1 MVVEKGPAGQEAAL
15 VGRRGRRKTE
25 AGEPSVFSRL
35 QTGSQSG
42 DRIIR
47 EMTCEFSPTLYF
59 HWPLLHAAGR
69 RAAFSLSQPP
79 SLIGTRHV
87 GEVVGAH
94 THGHFVYNSRRVQR
108 TRICAT
114 SANTDH

>member
-47 EMTCEFSPTLYF
+47 EMTCEFSPTLYRQ
-59 HWPLLHAAGR
+59 HTLSLAA
-69 RAAFSLSQPP
+69 AARSGSTSCILSQ
-79 SLIGTRHV
+79 
-87 GEVVGAH
+87 
-94 THGHFVYNSRRVQR
+94 
-108 TRICAT
+108 
-114 SANTDH
+114 SASKPHRD